1 MISEEK
7 VRWLSIVDTS
17 IGSLEKVVD
26 DLRDLYSS
34 LLNEDQLAENNEIQV
49 LASKLAIHITQ
60 KIECL
65 TSQETARGWLEN
77 DIKLS
82 DIRKDISNL
91 KD

>member
-1 MISEEK
+1 MISEK
-7 VRWLSIVDTS
+7 KKHWL
-17 IGSLEKVVD
+17 LVVD

-49 LASKLAIHITQ
+49 LADKLSIEITRR
-60 KIECL
+60 IECVV
-65 TSQETARGWLEN
+65 SDKTARGWLEN
-77 DIKLS
+77 ENTLS